1 VGDAGV
7 TGNLRAVCL
16 RGELGDAANRAQA
29 LQAGSVDQRQ
39 AGRIVATVFELAQ
52 SFEQDGDDVAVGDRG
67 NDATH
72 DQLTSSLFVA
82 VSSR

>member
-1 VGDAGV
+1 
-7 TGNLRAVCL
+7 
-16 RGELGDAANRAQA
+16 
-29 LQAGSVDQRQ
+29 LQAGIVDQRQ

-52 SFEQDGDDVAVGDRG
+52 AFEQDGDDVAVGDRG